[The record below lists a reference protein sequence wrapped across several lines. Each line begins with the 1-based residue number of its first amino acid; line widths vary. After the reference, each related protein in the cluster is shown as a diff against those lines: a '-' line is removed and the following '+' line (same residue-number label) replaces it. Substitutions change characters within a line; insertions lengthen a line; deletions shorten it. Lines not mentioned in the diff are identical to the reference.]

1 MLIKTM
7 DTKTDRLN
15 NIMVIDE
22 NLYTMFTDINNT
34 KTNISINIPKI

>member
-7 DTKTDRLN
+7 DNKTDRLN

-22 NLYTMFTDINNT
+22 NLYIMFTDINNT